1 MAVPLSLQ
9 DRTMSTDIG
18 ATLDVFE
25 RPAGP
30 RFTTAQC
37 DALFAALLV
46 HDEIH
51 PDAELP
57 EALRLDYAPEQFAA
71 AFALARQLWDTGC
84 HRHALVRLT
93 RKLSLGRHLDR
104 ADLGEFKDV
113 RARFKQ
119 LRFASV
125 MCDEAH
131 VYSPALHR
139 LTKTMG
145 QLQDALKNGS
155 QTRAAFRAAWL
166 RLLLTGPAYRRITRG
181 LDRFRP
187 SSTASFHAFAR
198 SEMIEIRDFLA
209 RPRVT
214 GKQFHD
220 VRKIVSRLVA
230 FYDAMNTLYP
240 SAYHREIGRFVST
253 INGLMGGMHDGLIE
267 RRFSGEQNYRSETFL
282 LPPEIAHRLRTLE
295 QRLTPACH
303 RAD

>member
-1 MAVPLSLQ
+1 
-9 DRTMSTDIG
+9 MSTDMG
-18 ATLDVFE
+18 ETLDVLE
-25 RPAGP
+25 RPAGL

-37 DALFAALLV
+37 DALFAAVLV

-51 PDAELP
+51 PDAVLP
-57 EALRLDYAPEQFAA
+57 AAVPLDYAPEQFTA

-93 RKLSLGRHLDR
+93 RKLALGRHLDR
-104 ADLGEFKDV
+104 ADIGEFKDV

-125 MCDEAH
+125 MCDDAH
-131 VYSPALHR
+131 AYAPALHR

-145 QLQDALKNGS
+145 QLQDALKNGYK
-155 QTRAAFRAAWL
+155 TRAAFRAAWL
-166 RLLLTGPAYRRITRG
+166 RLLLTGPAYRRMTRG

-187 SSTASFHAFAR
+187 SSSASFQAFAR
-198 SEMIEIRDFLA
+198 GEMIEIRDFLA

-230 FYDAMNTLYP
+230 FYDGMNTLYP
-240 SAYHREIGRFVST
+240 SACHRDVGRYVGT
-253 INGLMGGMHDGLIE
+253 INGMMGGMHDGLIE
-267 RRFSGEQNYRSETFL
+267 RRFSGEQNYRSETFV
-282 LPPEIAHRLRTLE
+282 LPGEIARRLRALE
-295 QRLTPACH
+295 ERLTPACH
-303 RAD
+303 APA